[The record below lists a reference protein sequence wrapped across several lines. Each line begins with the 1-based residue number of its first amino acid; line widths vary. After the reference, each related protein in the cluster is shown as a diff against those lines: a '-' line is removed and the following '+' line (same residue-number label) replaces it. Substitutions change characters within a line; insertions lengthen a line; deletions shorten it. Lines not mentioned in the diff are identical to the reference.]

1 MTDLFV
7 TAFVTFFVVIDPVG
21 IAPVFAGLTHGTP
34 AGHPR
39 RMAIKGVAIA
49 AIVLLFFAAVGRP
62 FLNALGITLDALKLA
77 GGFMLFMIALEM
89 VFEKRTERRG
99 NTAEKSY
106 RDHPEDISVFPIAVP
121 LLAGPGAIASVIL
134 LMADYP
140 GNYPAQGMVLAAM
153 AANLLLTL
161 FAFLGAERLMRALGA
176 TFSTVL
182 TRVLGIV
189 LAAFAAQFMLDGVK
203 GALLS

>member
-1 MTDLFV
+1 MIDLFI

-21 IAPVFAGLTHGTP
+21 IAPVFAGLTQGTP

-39 RMAIKGVAIA
+39 RMALKGVAIS
-49 AIVLLFFAAVGRP
+49 AIVLLFFAVAGRP
-62 FLNALGITLDALKLA
+62 FLNALGITLDALKVA

-99 NTAEKSY
+99 NAAEKSY

-140 GNYPAQGMVLAAM
+140 GDYLAQGVVLAAM
-153 AANLLLTL
+153 GVTLLLTL
-161 FAFLGAERLMRALGA
+161 VAFLGAERLMRALGA